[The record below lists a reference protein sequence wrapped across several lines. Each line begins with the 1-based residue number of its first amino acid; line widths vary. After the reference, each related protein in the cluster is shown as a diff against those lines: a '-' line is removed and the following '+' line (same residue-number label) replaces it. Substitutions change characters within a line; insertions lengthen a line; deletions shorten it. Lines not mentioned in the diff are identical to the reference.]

1 LLAADNEG
9 VNAEQ
14 VSKDQRSARNWGI
27 ALNLLIIPGTG
38 AITGDSEK
46 ELAEAKG
53 RILAIQNEYGSH
65 CGK

>member
-1 LLAADNEG
+1 M
-9 VNAEQ
+9 
-14 VSKDQRSARNWGI
+14 RNWGI

-53 RILAIQNEYGSH
+53 RILAIQNEYGSR